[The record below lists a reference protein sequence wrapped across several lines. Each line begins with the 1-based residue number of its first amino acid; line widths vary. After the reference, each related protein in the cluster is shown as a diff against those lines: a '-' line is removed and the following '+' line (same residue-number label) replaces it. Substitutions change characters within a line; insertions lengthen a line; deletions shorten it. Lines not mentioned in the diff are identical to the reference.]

1 MCVVDLSNFLST
13 LAGNFEGV
21 VQYNR
26 DNRAFEGAVD
36 TNVTIPVLCNLMDDT
51 TIDPLQ
57 RSVRFVCLV
66 GTHDLS
72 LTLSDGFVVLCCAVL
87 C

>member
-1 MCVVDLSNFLST
+1 MSAVDLSNFLSS

-36 TNVTIPVLCNLMDDT
+36 TNVTIPVLCNLMDDE

-57 RSVRFVCLV
+57 RSASPPALPPTSVATAIDVCLS
-66 GTHDLS
+66 G
-72 LTLSDGFVVLCCAVL
+72 VVTAMQM
-87 C
+87 